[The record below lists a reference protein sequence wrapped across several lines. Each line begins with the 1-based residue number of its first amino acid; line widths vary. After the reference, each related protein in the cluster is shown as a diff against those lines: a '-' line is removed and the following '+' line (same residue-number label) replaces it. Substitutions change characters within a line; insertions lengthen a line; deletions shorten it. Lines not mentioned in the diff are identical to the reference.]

1 MMLHH
6 AGYHMALWSDFV
18 NRKYIENMLIE
29 VGISHWEIPRTIT
42 RLIILLHENRDSRR

>member
-18 NRKYIENMLIE
+18 NRKYIENVLIE
-29 VGISHWEIPRTIT
+29 VRISRAIT
-42 RLIILLHENRDSRR
+42 LLIILLHENRDSRR